1 MTEKSDKEL
10 EPTEIADIPELPINQ
25 ELLEESTSIKEHWKV
40 VRDRLEKIE
49 ANKSQVNPTV
59 YERVKADY
67 QQRLEEV
74 TKHLMD
80 KKQAIDS
87 ELETLYTARA
97 KIAEQLESQQHAL
110 EEIKFRNTL
119 GEFSEDE
126 YQSKTKER
134 QDIIGKFET
143 AINSVTAN
151 ISRYESIFHE
161 EAELLGVEAA
171 TPDMESSTAISLDEE
186 HEQGD
191 TGRVDISELPELEE
205 EEGEEEEGEE
215 IKEAP
220 EEKPYEEE
228 PLRTDEEGY
237 ILNEMEGG
245 YFAESEEGVTTEDSQ
260 TVRADID
267 QEPPKK
273 AELPRA
279 RVVIISGDQAGA
291 AYPLKDTVSIGR
303 ADSCTIV
310 LKDAKTSRQHAQIQQ
325 HGAEFIIVDLSSSN
339 GTFVNGQRVDEHVLQ
354 NNDEVQIGDY
364 ILQFQE

>member
-1 MTEKSDKEL
+1 MADKTGDEL
-10 EPTEIADIPELPINQ
+10 ESTVIAEIPELPINQ
-25 ELLEESTSIKEHWKV
+25 KLLEESTSIKEQWKV

-49 ANKSQVNPTV
+49 TSKSQVNPTV

-67 QQRLEEV
+67 QTRLEEV
-74 TKHLMD
+74 TKELMD

-87 ELETLYTARA
+87 ELESLYTTRA
-97 KIAEQLESQQHAL
+97 KITEQLEEQRHAL
-110 EEIKFRNTL
+110 EELKFRNTL
-119 GEFSEDE
+119 GEFTEDD
-126 YQSKTKER
+126 YAAKTKER
-134 QDIIGKFET
+134 QDTIAKFET
-143 AINSVTAN
+143 AINSVTASV
-151 ISRYESIFHE
+151 SRYESIFHE

-171 TPDMESSTAISLDEE
+171 TPDMEGSTAAQDEE
-186 HEQGD
+186 EEPLPGD
-191 TGRVDISELPELEE
+191 TGSVDAGELSEAALEE
-205 EEGEEEEGEE
+205 PVEEAAEET
-215 IKEAP
+215 A

-228 PLRTDEEGY
+228 PLKTDEEGY

-245 YFAESEEGVTTEDSQ
+245 YFAEGEEAPATEDSQ
-260 TVRADID
+260 TVRADVD
-267 QEPPKK
+267 KTPPKK
-273 AELPRA
+273 TEHPRA

-291 AYPLKDTVSIGR
+291 AYPLKDTISLGR

-339 GTFVNGQRVDEHVLQ
+339 GTFVNGQRIDEHVLQ

>member
-10 EPTEIADIPELPINQ
+10 ESTVIADIPELPINQ

-40 VRDRLEKIE
+40 VRNRLEKIE
-49 ANKSQVNPTV
+49 SSKSQVNPTV
-59 YERVKADY
+59 YKRVKDDY

-74 TKHLMD
+74 TKQLMD

-87 ELETLYTARA
+87 ELETLYATRA
-97 KIAEQLESQQHAL
+97 KIAEQLESQQHDL

-119 GEFSEDE
+119 GEFGEDE
-126 YQSKTKER
+126 YQSRIKDH

-171 TPDMESSTAISLDEE
+171 TPDMESSAAIHAGEE
-186 HEQGD
+186 PEPGD
-191 TGRVDISELPELEE
+191 TDRVDMGEIPEIEPEIEE
-205 EEGEEEEGEE
+205 EMGETS
-215 IKEAP
+215 
-220 EEKPYEEE
+220 EEKQYEEE
-228 PLRTDEEGY
+228 PLKTDEEGY

-245 YFAESEEGVTTEDSQ
+245 YFSEGDEAGTSEDSQ
-260 TVRADID
+260 TVRSDLD
-267 QEPPKK
+267 QAPPKK
-273 AELPRA
+273 AALPRA

-325 HGAEFIIVDLSSSN
+325 HGSEFIIVDLSSSN
-339 GTFVNGQRVDEHVLQ
+339 GTFVNGQRIDEHVLQ

>member
-1 MTEKSDKEL
+1 MAEKSDKEL
-10 EPTEIADIPELPINQ
+10 ESTAVTDIPELPINQ
-25 ELLEESTSIKEHWKV
+25 ELLEESTSIKERWKV
-40 VRDRLEKIE
+40 VRNRLEKIE

-74 TKHLMD
+74 TKQLMD

-87 ELETLYTARA
+87 ELETLYATRA

-110 EEIKFRNTL
+110 EEVKFRNTL
-119 GEFSEDE
+119 GEFDEDE

-134 QDIIGKFET
+134 QDIIGKLET

-161 EAELLGVEAA
+161 ETELLGVEAA
-171 TPDMESSTAISLDEE
+171 TPDMETSSAIPSDEE
-186 HEQGD
+186 PEPGD
-191 TGRVDISELPELEE
+191 TGRVDIGEIPEAEEELEE
-205 EEGEEEEGEE
+205 VS
-215 IKEAP
+215 
-220 EEKPYEEE
+220 EEKHYEEE
-228 PLRTDEEGY
+228 PLKTDEEGY

-245 YFAESEEGVTTEDSQ
+245 YFAEGGEAVTNDDSQ
-260 TVRADID
+260 TVRADLG

-325 HGAEFIIVDLSSSN
+325 HGEEFIIVDLSSSN
-339 GTFVNGQRVDEHVLQ
+339 GTFVNGQRIDEHVLQ

>member
-10 EPTEIADIPELPINQ
+10 ETTVVADIPELPINQ

-49 ANKSQVNPTV
+49 SNKSQVNPTV
-59 YERVKADY
+59 YKRVKDDY

-74 TKHLMD
+74 TKQLMD

-87 ELETLYTARA
+87 ELETLYATRA

-126 YQSKTKER
+126 YQSKTKEH

-171 TPDMESSTAISLDEE
+171 TPDMESSAAIPADEE
-186 HEQGD
+186 PEPGD
-191 TGRVDISELPELEE
+191 TGRVDIGEIPEIDEEMEE
-205 EEGEEEEGEE
+205 E
-215 IKEAP
+215 A
-220 EEKPYEEE
+220 EEKQYEEE
-228 PLRTDEEGY
+228 PLRTDDEGY

-245 YFAESEEGVTTEDSQ
+245 YFSEGEESGTGEDSQ
-260 TVRADID
+260 TVRAEID
-267 QEPPKK
+267 KAPPKK
-273 AELPRA
+273 VGLPRA

-325 HGAEFIIVDLSSSN
+325 HGDEFIIVDLSSSN
-339 GTFVNGQRVDEHVLQ
+339 GTFVNGQRIDEHVLQ